1 MIHTLLQMPTTQGN
15 MTADLVDRKL
25 ESNNC
30 QHLIQI
36 LRMTFSNTA
45 LTQVSILQS
54 VQQLLSRPAAAPVG
68 QPDEDHD
75 GLCSGFRN
83 SVPVRRLSLL
93 PVLFLPPAS
102 PSSVLWGRS
111 LPELQ
116 ARPVRVRSR
125 VRVMAG
131 VRVRKMEMVNERR
144 KPQDMICWG

>member
-1 MIHTLLQMPTTQGN
+1 
-15 MTADLVDRKL
+15 
-25 ESNNC
+25 
-30 QHLIQI
+30 
-36 LRMTFSNTA
+36 MTFSNTT

-83 SVPVRRLSLL
+83 SVPVGRLSLL
-93 PVLFLPPAS
+93 PVLLLPPAS

-116 ARPVRVRSR
+116 ARPVWVSAESGEDLKNSSLMNYFSSLSFSINQNARARSIEE
-125 VRVMAG
+125 VRVHI
-131 VRVRKMEMVNERR
+131 EF
-144 KPQDMICWG
+144 D